1 MSMGERCWEIGAGS
15 WPPLGLLGQ
24 AAEPTPRRTPAML
37 TERWQSII
45 GYTGVST
52 RAGLSVE
59 DRRRQEISTLDAV
72 LARLIN
78 GVG

>member
-1 MSMGERCWEIGAGS
+1 MAAAGPDS
-15 WPPLGLLGQ
+15 
-24 AAEPTPRRTPAML
+24 TTDSTML

-52 RAGLSVE
+52 KAGLSAE
-59 DRRRQEISTLDAV
+59 DRQRQEISTLDAV